1 MLSRQKNNAQIVE
14 RIQYSF
20 VPNHRDTMQAL
31 ARAKF
36 NNCEF
41 RIIVALM
48 NQTDGYLREEDELST
63 GFWQSITL
71 MGRQS
76 VTSALSS
83 LLYLSVISRN
93 DRAYRLNHPNQW
105 DPGVFQPQRLSR
117 RSIRYAKAL
126 LEREKDKHGYSWLA
140 RTLRKAEETSPVSD
154 AIEADPALP
163 SEVADETSLG
173 GDVLE
178 SKAEPLE
185 AAGKLPADG
194 DEEAQNV
201 TNQGRSVTNQG
212 RSASPTSDDLN
223 VPKESLT
230 KESSKESHAPED
242 ADGSSG
248 LSPPSSRMPGARE
261 QEGAGAPSFKEAL
274 RILSDARNKPAALSD
289 IVQKKFPDYKWSDRG
304 SARSRIGRCGML
316 LKTFGIR
323 RVLQAIWLTETQAR
337 EGDPLAYAQ
346 AILIA
351 KGKIPGRGEATQHDF
366 KRW

>member
-1 MLSRQKNNAQIVE
+1 MLSRQKNNTQIVE

-76 VTSALSS
+76 VSSALSS
-83 LLYLSVISRN
+83 LLSLSVICRN
-93 DRAYRLNHPNQW
+93 GRAYRLNHPNQW
-105 DPGVFQPQRLSR
+105 DPGLFQPQRLSR
-117 RSIRYAKAL
+117 RSISYARTL
-126 LEREKDKHGYSWLA
+126 LEREKDKQGYSWLVRA
-140 RTLRKAEETSPVSD
+140 LRKAEETSPVSD
-154 AIEADPALP
+154 AIEAVDSPPA
-163 SEVADETSLG
+163 EVADETSLSS
-173 GDVLE
+173 DVFE
-178 SKAEPLE
+178 SEVPSSE
-185 AAGKLPADG
+185 AAGKPPTDG
-194 DEEAQNV
+194 DEESQNV
-201 TNQGRSVTNQG
+201 TNQGRNVTNQG
-212 RSASPTSDDLN
+212 RSASPASDDLN
-223 VPKESLT
+223 VPKESVP
-230 KESSKESHAPED
+230 KESSKESRAPED

-248 LSPPSSRMPGARE
+248 LSPPPSLVPGAAG
-261 QEGAGAPSFKEAL
+261 EGSAGAPSFKEAL
-274 RILSDARNKPAALSD
+274 RILSDARNKPAALWD
-289 IVQKKFPDYKWSDRG
+289 IVQKKFPDYKWSERG
-304 SARSRIGRCGML
+304 SPRSRIGRCGML

-323 RVLQAIWLTETQAR
+323 RVLEAIWLTETQAR

>member
-1 MLSRQKNNAQIVE
+1 MLSRQKNNTQVVE

-76 VTSALSS
+76 VSSALAS
-83 LLYLSVISRN
+83 LLSLCVIARN
-93 DRAYRLNHPNQW
+93 ERTYRLNHPNEW
-105 DPGVFQPQRLSR
+105 DPVVFQPQRLPH
-117 RSIRYAKAL
+117 RSIRCAKTL
-126 LEREKDKHGYSWLA
+126 LAREKDKQGYFWLA
-140 RTLRKAEETSPVSD
+140 RALRKAEETSPVTN
-154 AIEADPALP
+154 AIEAAALP
-163 SEVADETSLG
+163 SEAASETSPPS
-173 GDVLE
+173 DVSE
-178 SKAEPLE
+178 TEGASSE
-185 AAGKLPADG
+185 AAGELTPAGGEDS
-194 DEEAQNV
+194 QNV
-201 TNQGRSVTNQG
+201 TNQGRSVTNQR

-223 VPKESLT
+223 APKESVLI
-230 KESSKESHAPED
+230 ESSKDSGAPED
-242 ADGSSG
+242 AGGSSG
-248 LSPPSSRMPGARE
+248 PSPPPSGIPGARE
-261 QEGAGAPSFKEAL
+261 QRSSGAPSFKDAL
-274 RILSDARNKPAALSD
+274 RILSDAKNKSAALSD
-289 IVQKKFPDYKWSDRG
+289 IVQKKFPDYKWGDRG
-304 SARSRIGRCGML
+304 SAKSRIGRCGML

-337 EGDPLAYAQ
+337 EGDPLAYIQ

-351 KGKIPGRGEATQHDF
+351 KGRIPGRGEATQHDF